1 MFETSAS
8 AAVSDSVV
16 VIHSPRDG
24 ASFYSLEFEKLS
36 VSIDPVDDLSPSP
49 VSFDPS
55 GRIAL
60 ICQGRQVSFHDP
72 ITGRVLYMVQGL
84 GRSVEPLQLFAN
96 GFQVGYSPLQLSLI
110 YSAFASHLIRR

>member
-16 VIHSPRDG
+16 VIHSPCDG

-36 VSIDPVDDLSPSP
+36 TSIDPVGDLSPSP
-49 VSFDPS
+49 VSFDPH
-55 GRIAL
+55 GRMAL

-72 ITGRVLYMVQGL
+72 ITGRVLYVVQGL
-84 GRSVEPLQLFAN
+84 GKSTEPLQFFSN
-96 GFQVGYSPLQLSLI
+96 GPQVGCSPSQLGLI
-110 YSAFASHLIRR
+110 YPAFTSHLI